1 MVSSPEVI
9 SAPRKRTEWNFSIYY
24 CEKYTP
30 VAMKSLL
37 QDLRYLSELNT
48 SSGLNIGISMLT
60 TNRQI
65 GILPHG
71 QSPLRQE
78 QSWGRTESTVLQEMY
93 FLIQTE
99 KWLWI
104 WVTFG
109 LRCWPKHMK
118 TVRGS
123 DIFFFSVPV
132 AQYHRMCNFYLHQ
145 LSTSFLGQVV
155 LNQRFELLV
164 FVTIVSLRVHGNYLY
179 VV

>member
-1 MVSSPEVI
+1 MNLKVQAKDSRYPDNICMSKVVMVSSPEVI

-78 QSWGRTESTVLQEMY
+78 QS
-93 FLIQTE
+93 
-99 KWLWI
+99 
-104 WVTFG
+104 
-109 LRCWPKHMK
+109 
-118 TVRGS
+118 
-123 DIFFFSVPV
+123 
-132 AQYHRMCNFYLHQ
+132 
-145 LSTSFLGQVV
+145 
-155 LNQRFELLV
+155 
-164 FVTIVSLRVHGNYLY
+164 
-179 VV
+179 